1 MRNIIQYIII
11 IFLSILIVSCGDKKN
26 DSETTKGNKV
36 ITKKGKR
43 ITDKDHFSFDII
55 DTSFFYI
62 GKIEEKDFAIKIS
75 KSEKTLIQGYLYDLT
90 NTTTFPQSFTISR
103 KEKKCILSTETQSVS
118 FNFEAVH
125 DKTSLEAL
133 VFFSTSTI
141 DTIIKIEFSRLEI
154 PEFQSCESPIY
165 KEECYKIEKISDINY
180 ANAEGYWC
188 SLEPENEKYI
198 RIITKTITQTAHKKD
213 LALKMDIYRPI
224 EDTLRQHPV
233 ILLLHGGAFYIG
245 DKSDFTLSEWCKHF
259 ARLGYVAVSINYR
272 MGFKISKKSIQNCG
286 FMAIQDAHAAL
297 RYLVHNAELY
307 GIDPNYIFVGGAS
320 AGAITA
326 LNLVYMSKNSRPEST
341 LNLGEK
347 WSSGNNLT
355 EKFDVRAI
363 INMWGAVYDL
373 NDITLTPTPTI
384 SFHGTEDPIIP
395 INYGY
400 PFADISKKLGE
411 RLFDEMYGSQAIHQ
425 KLDSLKIRN
434 EFYPLVGAKHGPH
447 KDAQNKPTQYF
458 YLIQEKT
465 THFLYEEI
473 TQIQNFTKSPTDSRI
488 YCINND
494 EIAQLFWKVDGG
506 FIIDY
511 NEKEIKVVWND
522 ESDIQQLTASG
533 FKKNGAPF
541 TKVLQIRNNQPIAT
555 N

>member
-75 KSEKTLIQGYLYDLT
+75 KSEKTLIQGYLYNLT

-103 KEKKCILSTETQSVS
+103 KERKCILSTEAQSVS

-213 LALKMDIYRPI
+213 LALNMDIYRPI

-307 GIDPNYIFVGGAS
+307 GIDPNYIFIGGAS

-473 TQIQNFTKSPTDSRI
+473 TQIQNFTKRPTDSRI

-533 FKKNGAPF
+533 FKKNGSPF

>member
-26 DSETTKGNKV
+26 DSETTTGNKV

-75 KSEKTLIQGYLYDLT
+75 KSEKTLIQGYLYNLT

-103 KEKKCILSTETQSVS
+103 KERKCILSTETQSVS

-297 RYLVHNAELY
+297 RYLVQIGRASCRERVLV
-307 GIDPNYIFVGGAS
+307 FV
-320 AGAITA
+320 
-326 LNLVYMSKNSRPEST
+326 
-341 LNLGEK
+341 
-347 WSSGNNLT
+347 
-355 EKFDVRAI
+355 
-363 INMWGAVYDL
+363 
-373 NDITLTPTPTI
+373 
-384 SFHGTEDPIIP
+384 
-395 INYGY
+395 
-400 PFADISKKLGE
+400 
-411 RLFDEMYGSQAIHQ
+411 
-425 KLDSLKIRN
+425 
-434 EFYPLVGAKHGPH
+434 
-447 KDAQNKPTQYF
+447 
-458 YLIQEKT
+458 
-465 THFLYEEI
+465 
-473 TQIQNFTKSPTDSRI
+473 
-488 YCINND
+488 
-494 EIAQLFWKVDGG
+494 
-506 FIIDY
+506 
-511 NEKEIKVVWND
+511 
-522 ESDIQQLTASG
+522 
-533 FKKNGAPF
+533 
-541 TKVLQIRNNQPIAT
+541 
-555 N
+555 